1 MGVTESVWVVYSYI
15 VFQNCRQTAKY
26 YRAISIPIQVDV
38 YLVLQPF
45 TSKSLQMTIDIS
57 FYLGKRE
64 RVYKKTK
71 KTEKMKAI
79 SMGNR

>member
-1 MGVTESVWVVYSYI
+1 
-15 VFQNCRQTAKY
+15 
-26 YRAISIPIQVDV
+26 
-38 YLVLQPF
+38 
-45 TSKSLQMTIDIS
+45 MTIDIS

-71 KTEKMKAI
+71 KTEKMNAI